1 VLKDVVEV
9 RPSGTHRLLGRFE
22 DGVEGEVD
30 IAELIRCEGVFAPLA
45 DRAAFEQV
53 SLHPELKVVCWP
65 NGADL
70 DPDVLYARVAGTGV
84 PSFEKRS
91 VTPR

>member
-1 VLKDVVEV
+1 MI
-9 RPSGTHRLLGRFE
+9 RF
-22 DGVEGEVD
+22 
-30 IAELIRCEGVFAPLA
+30 EGVFAPLA

-53 SLHPELKVVCWP
+53 SLHPELKVVYWP

-84 PSFEKRS
+84 PSFKKRS
-91 VTPR
+91 VRHSAVEKRIPLFSFR